1 MHGLDLFDYG
11 ARHYDAAIGRWW
23 GVDALAEKYYS
34 ISPYAY
40 VANNPVNYVDA
51 NGDSISLAR
60 MQGLDNALGANYTGK
75 IINDTQSQTGLT
87 LSVGSHGVMTYAK
100 DTNGNPV
107 IATTTDAAGNTIQ
120 SGSTTARNI
129 MLAAIDHQ
137 DMITV
142 EPGRT
147 SGVPPGTNKIGLNFQ
162 QIEGF
167 INGTVNMD
175 NRTLGWGMTLMHE
188 INHTNVGG
196 GLQDSPFNPGPVV
209 TIMNTIRTE
218 LNAQGGKYG
227 QRLEYY
233 GTPIGSKVYLPF
245 NNASQSLINRG
256 IIPIVPNEIFIKF

>member
-1 MHGLDLFDYG
+1 
-11 ARHYDAAIGRWW
+11 
-23 GVDALAEKYYS
+23 
-34 ISPYAY
+34 
-40 VANNPVNYVDA
+40 
-51 NGDSISLAR
+51 
-60 MQGLDNALGANYTGK
+60 
-75 IINDTQSQTGLT
+75 
-87 LSVGSHGVMTYAK
+87 
-100 DTNGNPV
+100 
-107 IATTTDAAGNTIQ
+107 
-120 SGSTTARNI
+120 
-129 MLAAIDHQ
+129 
-137 DMITV
+137 
-142 EPGRT
+142 
-147 SGVPPGTNKIGLNFQ
+147 
-162 QIEGF
+162 
-167 INGTVNMD
+167 MD

>member
-167 INGTVNMD
+167 INESALKT
-175 NRTLGWGMTLMHE
+175 
-188 INHTNVGG
+188 
-196 GLQDSPFNPGPVV
+196 PFFQ
-209 TIMNTIRTE
+209 IAE
-218 LNAQGGKYG
+218 K
-227 QRLEYY
+227 
-233 GTPIGSKVYLPF
+233 
-245 NNASQSLINRG
+245 
-256 IIPIVPNEIFIKF
+256 